1 MGIERARLLL
11 LMKKAFKAKQSGTS
25 LYWELRAEGRV
36 VRKSDFFRYWSTVTQ
51 TEQKAGRM
59 RFVRKGYY
67 PTRADM
73 VEKPWYKMS
82 AEYMYKVKVQ
92 SRLRPDEPQVE
103 RFVNLMSDEPMT
115 GTMIEQGVVEKWTE
129 WEDYTAEAIE
139 KIIPWTAVHRTI
151 E

>member
-1 MGIERARLLL
+1 MSVTRSTAIGYMR
-11 LMKKAFKAKQSGTS
+11 KAFRAGQSVTDFRQDMRAKGISYRWTTMLSDWRSVNQLETKKG
-25 LYWELRAEGRV
+25 LMRY
-36 VRKSDFFRYWSTVTQ
+36 VRKDRYP
-51 TEQKAGRM
+51 A
-59 RFVRKGYY
+59 
-67 PTRADM
+67 
-73 VEKPWYKMS
+73 KMAIAEVDWVLS
-82 AEYMYKVKVQ
+82 QEYMYTVKVQ

-115 GTMIEQGVVEKWTE
+115 GTMIEQGVTEKWAV